1 MLTSKQYLKVKSFI
15 VNANNCLNEIFP
27 PFNPLHKELLSGFRL
42 VDNFPDHF
50 SFHTIDYRD
59 KESKEVYLHKLD
71 KITEDTLSNPKIVIV
86 VSDIS
91 IKNNIATFISYIW
104 LSSNMTIKT
113 IHYTVNIISIEA
125 EIFAIRYSINQ
136 AV

>member
-91 IKNNIATFISYIW
+91 IKNNIATFISYI
-104 LSSNMTIKT
+104 
-113 IHYTVNIISIEA
+113 
-125 EIFAIRYSINQ
+125 
-136 AV
+136 